1 MSCSGLANV
10 LSGVALICG
19 PRRTDLPGGSY
30 RDQHGPPEVAD
41 GDDQQGVWRIS
52 YRPAPSVHLAWR
64 KAGIDGSCP
73 FSAAPGKVASPNP
86 QRALSRRGGNWSSC
100 PKPWKNAFAE
110 YGGPT
115 SAVRLW

>member
-64 KAGIDGSCP
+64 KAGIGALLP
-73 FSAAPGKVASPNP
+73 VAPGATFG
-86 QRALSRRGGNWSSC
+86 RSC
-100 PKPWKNAFAE
+100 SAP
-110 YGGPT
+110 
-115 SAVRLW
+115 AVRNTRRDRPSWWRAVH